1 MVSDL
6 PLELLG
12 SIVERL
18 PKADIKSCGLVCR
31 QWLAVSRSH
40 LTFKVAM
47 GNNFDQFSALAQSA
61 NNTVLQTV
69 QRLFITVEVRYPKH
83 PPLGVLL
90 PQFSSLTVLSVTLSE
105 LRPVDD
111 LPPVA
116 SLTHVELHCTFTSY
130 SILLHFL
137 SGLPC
142 LRFLAL
148 HAIDF
153 VDVDVDGGAP
163 VQGLPPLSLE
173 GLKLGLQANIPL
185 EMLLALRARRLYI
198 SYPSRTSGEQLRRIS
213 DCFPSWKSHTTTVYM
228 VPSVGPSNYSTF
240 FVEMPLLD
248 LSPSSPLTH
257 VVMEN
262 AFVLAIDSDEN
273 GRESLRIT
281 SNRQT
286 LDLMLRSAASSQ
298 AQTLSLTINLIR
310 PSRPSDP
317 ENGVHELFIQLLESS
332 QFSALRKLEIV
343 FDGVVYGFGRY
354 TPATA
359 ARWEAQV
366 RAMFP
371 ASLAQR
377 VVCVDGEDWGHR
389 MVSRGSGRLRMTHDI
404 ITDL

>member
-1 MVSDL
+1 MASDL

-40 LTFKVAM
+40 LTFKVTM
-47 GNNFDQFSALAQSA
+47 GNFDQFSAVAQSV

-69 QRLFITVEVRYPKH
+69 QRLFIMVGVNYTKH

-90 PQFSSLTVLSVTLSE
+90 PQFSSLTFLSVTLSVW
-105 LRPVDD
+105 RPVDD

-116 SLTHVELHCTFTSY
+116 SLTHVELTCKFTSY
-130 SILLHFL
+130 TILLHFL

-173 GLKLGLQANIPL
+173 GLKIGPRANVPL
-185 EMLLALRARRLYI
+185 EMLAALRARRLHI
-198 SYPSRTSGEQLRRIS
+198 SYPQSRTSGEQLRRIS
-213 DCFPSWKSHTTTVYM
+213 DCFQSWKSHLTTVYM
-228 VPSVGPSNYSTF
+228 EPYVGPSNYSNS
-240 FVEMPLLD
+240 VQPPVLD
-248 LSPSSPLTH
+248 LSPCSALTH

-262 AFVLAIDSDEN
+262 AFVLAIDSDAN

-286 LDLMLRSAASSQ
+286 LDLMLRSAAASQ
-298 AQTLSLTINLIR
+298 VQTLSLTINMIR
-310 PSRPSDP
+310 PSHLSDP
-317 ENGVHELFIQLLESS
+317 EEMHELFIQLLESS
-332 QFSALRKLEIV
+332 QFSALWKLEIV

-359 ARWEAQV
+359 ARWETQV
-366 RAMFP
+366 RAMLP

-389 MVSRGSGRLRMTHDI
+389 MVSRGSGRLRINMTHDI
-404 ITDL
+404 IPDL